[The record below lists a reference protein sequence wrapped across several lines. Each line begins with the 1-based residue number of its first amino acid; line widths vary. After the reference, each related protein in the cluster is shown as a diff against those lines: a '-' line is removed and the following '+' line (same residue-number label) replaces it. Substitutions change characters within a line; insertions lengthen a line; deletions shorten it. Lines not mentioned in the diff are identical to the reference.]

1 MVRSPS
7 TKLLAAA
14 VVVSF
19 ASVSAIAGA
28 GNTTH
33 RPGIHNGVITTCV
46 EPATKGNKA
55 TSGDLNFL
63 VCLKGARKISWNVR
77 GPRGLRGLAGAAGA
91 QGAQGPAGPAGAQGA
106 QGPAGP
112 AGRGRP
118 RASRPGR

>member
-19 ASVSAIAGA
+19 AAATAVAGA

-33 RPGIHNGVITTCV
+33 RPGIHNGVITACV
-46 EPATKGNKA
+46 EPATKGNRA

-63 VCLKGARKISWNVR
+63 VCLKA
-77 GPRGLRGLAGAAGA
+77 
-91 QGAQGPAGPAGAQGA
+91 
-106 QGPAGP
+106 
-112 AGRGRP
+112 RGR
-118 RASRPGR
+118 SRGTSEGRVA